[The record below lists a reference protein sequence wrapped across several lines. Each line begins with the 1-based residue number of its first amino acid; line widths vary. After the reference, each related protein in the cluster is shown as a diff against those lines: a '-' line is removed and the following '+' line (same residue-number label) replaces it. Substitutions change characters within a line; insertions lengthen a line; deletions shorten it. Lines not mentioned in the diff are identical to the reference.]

1 MLLRSFIV
9 RKRGGRVF
17 LFVLPGVN
25 KTPLR
30 VGPPRN
36 FMGFSG
42 DIYPEP
48 SELGSCSHA
57 CNTAYYEH

>member
-9 RKRGGRVF
+9 RKRGGR
-17 LFVLPGVN
+17 LFFFVRTDIN

-30 VGPPRN
+30 AGRPWK
-36 FMGFSG
+36 FIGFSG

-48 SELGSCSHA
+48 FELGSCSHA
-57 CNTAYYEH
+57 YTSV